1 MSDRAVFDQV
11 FNRVL
16 DISAVFHFP
25 LKVFSMYIVYHHS
38 PKYMDALPVL
48 ILNVMFWNLMSN
60 VAAAFLH
67 INPEFPEQCLRADG
81 PIGALTNN
89 EFVYHGF
96 YAVLFTCILNCSLAL
111 SFAFPYRYLVFAHP
125 KFMIRVN
132 PKLGVGICM
141 GIHISSSAFFAYIYT
156 FFIRSYNEY
165 FGSNGAVHHDG
176 IFCFWP
182 GGWHKYLYL
191 LSYFIIISLAFGAVT
206 IFGFLLWKHLSRMTH
221 MVSKR
226 TLEINRKFLRYLM
239 INTSVPLTF
248 GGGPFLLS
256 LCMSVFPS
264 ITYSRE
270 INMVCTAILY
280 NHGAIYSVVSIVT
293 FKPYY
298 NAAKRILK
306 RFLRIGKTKV
316 HKVVSR

>member
-96 YAVLFTCILNCSLAL
+96 YAVLFT
-111 SFAFPYRYLVFAHP
+111 
-125 KFMIRVN
+125 
-132 PKLGVGICM
+132 
-141 GIHISSSAFFAYIYT
+141 YT
-156 FFIRSYNEY
+156 
-165 FGSNGAVHHDG
+165 
-176 IFCFWP
+176 
-182 GGWHKYLYL
+182 LY
-191 LSYFIIISLAFGAVT
+191 SPTRNS
-206 IFGFLLWKHLSRMTH
+206 
-221 MVSKR
+221 
-226 TLEINRKFLRYLM
+226 
-239 INTSVPLTF
+239 
-248 GGGPFLLS
+248 
-256 LCMSVFPS
+256 
-264 ITYSRE
+264 
-270 INMVCTAILY
+270 
-280 NHGAIYSVVSIVT
+280 
-293 FKPYY
+293 
-298 NAAKRILK
+298 
-306 RFLRIGKTKV
+306 
-316 HKVVSR
+316 